1 MTGTPRQM
9 AALAFI
15 RQYIAGHGYAPS
27 CDEIAAAI
35 GLKAKSR
42 AHYLLIGLEKRGLI
56 RRMRGWRAIEI
67 VGDYH

>member
-1 MTGTPRQM
+1 MLGTPRQTE
-9 AALAFI
+9 ALAFI
-15 RQYIAGHGYAPS
+15 RQYIAGRGYAPT

-42 AHYLLIGLEKRGLI
+42 AHYLLKGMEKRGLI
-56 RRMRGWRAIEI
+56 RRTRSWRAIEI